1 MAVAGCL
8 RVCFCRWHGRFIL
21 GKIRKALLCLIRSFR
36 SEIFE
41 QSVCCLGLSGTKL
54 LQTDSPFGFNLQ
66 CYSEAICFR
75 NDCTNATWIS
85 GFFGHGKPWSPA
97 TAPAGGSD
105 MLASRHSLSASV
117 AKPDDFCFADPWMK
131 FLRLI
136 PKRTPLPTPRNQ
148 CRIHAAC
155 VKAYTVRMHVYVC
168 ISMLS
173 SHVPSFVQH
182 TKHMLCHV
190 LSVNKYFT
198 NTIYNNIY
206 IYVYTNIY
214 QCTYICWI
222 MHTTG
227 SFRQR
232 HDPVA
237 AISYLHQ
244 LRLGIAETLQFS
256 LTLNRD
262 YVATFANSAV
272 GCHVLIFPVSSW
284 LLHNWLV
291 TCWKAWSSHGQQ
303 RIEQRKKLTNR
314 VHLTPLVKHMWN
326 IANQNFCRSMATT
339 LGI

>member
-1 MAVAGCL
+1 VSLRTSQWPWQVAS
-8 RVCFCRWHGRFIL
+8 VFCFCRWHGRFIL
-21 GKIRKALLCLIRSFR
+21 GKIRKVLLCLIRSFR

-136 PKRTPLPTPRNQ
+136 PKRTRLPTPRNQ

-155 VKAYTVRMHVYVC
+155 VKAYTVRMHVYVG

-190 LSVNKYFT
+190 LSVNMYFT
-198 NTIYNNIY
+198 NTIYKYIYIYIY
-206 IYVYTNIY
+206 IYVCIY
-214 QCTYICWI
+214 QYINAHIFVGSCTQQGLSARGMTQLLPYLICINWDL
-222 MHTTG
+222 G
-227 SFRQR
+227 LQR
-232 HDPVA
+232 
-237 AISYLHQ
+237 
-244 LRLGIAETLQFS
+244 RC
-256 LTLNRD
+256 
-262 YVATFANSAV
+262 NS
-272 GCHVLIFPVSSW
+272 H
-284 LLHNWLV
+284 
-291 TCWKAWSSHGQQ
+291 
-303 RIEQRKKLTNR
+303 
-314 VHLTPLVKHMWN
+314 
-326 IANQNFCRSMATT
+326 
-339 LGI
+339 